1 MFVARIEG
9 RTIREALI
17 VLLEVGL
24 CALTP
29 RADGHG
35 VVFVR
40 VARGR
45 ELVQVWAGLVAADD
59 QEADSVWTAT
69 VLLCVDLGL

>member
-17 VLLEVGL
+17 VLLEVGFR
-24 CALTP
+24 ALAA

-35 VVFVR
+35 VVFVG
-40 VARGR
+40 VAGGG
-45 ELVQVWAGLVAADD
+45 EFVEMGTGLVLTYDKETNTIWAPAIF
-59 QEADSVWTAT
+59 
-69 VLLCVDLGL
+69 LCVDLGL